1 MQMKAERKPLERIA
15 NKANRVNLKHK
26 RKQNLI
32 KKGIELNKVFEMDV
46 LIVLRDRDTGRY
58 SQYTS
63 GDKVSGHFSLER
75 AMRELENLKKAGMQ
89 LKLYDD
95 DDFAKLNKWP

>member
-1 MQMKAERKPLERIA
+1 M
-15 NKANRVNLKHK
+15 KHK

-32 KKGIELNKVFEMDV
+32 KKAIELNKVFEMDV
-46 LIVLRDRDTGRY
+46 LIVMRDRDTGKW

-63 GDKVSGHFSLER
+63 GDKTSGHFSLER
-75 AMRELENLKKAGMQ
+75 VTMELDNLRKAGTE